1 MMSVV
6 PTVPVVSK
14 RARTG
19 KLGNSILVS
28 WDMVT
33 SELCFL
39 QKDVIFVEGILAKH
53 LKRDDIF
60 TLFIELGL
68 SETTVNAEYDITDIK
83 KYARGLL
90 VAWRNG
96 QDDVLTKYPGGST
109 WENLRKALTD
119 IGHRGT
125 ANKLK

>member
-1 MMSVV
+1 
-6 PTVPVVSK
+6 
-14 RARTG
+14 
-19 KLGNSILVS
+19 
-28 WDMVT
+28 MVT
-33 SELCFL
+33 SIIFL
-39 QKDVIFVEGILAKH
+39 AETMKDVIFVEGILAKH

-60 TLFIELGL
+60 KLFIELGL

-83 KYARGLL
+83 KYARGVL

-109 WENLRKALTD
+109 WEDLRNALIA

>member
-1 MMSVV
+1 
-6 PTVPVVSK
+6 
-14 RARTG
+14 
-19 KLGNSILVS
+19 
-28 WDMVT
+28 MVT
-33 SELCFL
+33 SIIFL
-39 QKDVIFVEGILAKH
+39 AETMKDVIFVEGILAKH

-83 KYARGLL
+83 KYARGVL

-96 QDDVLTKYPGGST
+96 QDDVLIKYPGGST
-109 WENLRKALTD
+109 WEDLRNALIA

-125 ANKLK
+125 ANKLE